1 MSPDAVKWAKSPEHR
16 EKIRLSLIGN
26 LNALKTGRYAKR
38 SPPAATCYACPLA
51 SRCPR
56 YRPGGAC
63 VFIWER
69 LEKMEK
75 RTKRLLGGQS

>member
-1 MSPDAVKWAKSPEHR
+1 MTTDAVKWAKSPEHR
-16 EKIRLSLIGN
+16 EKIRLALLGN

-38 SPPAATCYACPLA
+38 GLPAATCYACPLA

-63 VFIWER
+63 VFIWEMLNR
-69 LEKMEK
+69 TRRKLGLE
-75 RTKRLLGGQS
+75 